1 MKLIKATAGLILTL
15 TITISLYQSEAV
27 ACPMEK
33 ARQMAVEWQKA
44 LSQENVEAVVA
55 LYEENAIL
63 NPTLHHKIMKTQA
76 ERKEYFQHL
85 FEKLKSRSVVYD
97 DSHFRKYGD
106 VVVHSGHYTF
116 KGQQEGKH
124 KNIPARMSFVYFG
137 DDCHIIDHHSS
148 VMPE

>member
-1 MKLIKATAGLILTL
+1 MSISTL
-15 TITISLYQSEAV
+15 MGAAAS
-27 ACPMEK
+27 ACPIEK
-33 ARQMAVEWQKA
+33 ARQMATQWQKS
-44 LSQENVEAVVA
+44 LSQEDVDAVVG

-63 NPTLHHKIMKTQA
+63 NPTLHHKIMKTQGD
-76 ERKEYFQHL
+76 RKVYFQHL

-106 VVVHSGHYTF
+106 VVVQSGHYTF
-116 KGQQEGKH
+116 KGLQDGKK

-137 DDCHIIDHHSS
+137 DECHIIDHHSS